1 MYFQILLCK
10 ERDVTASGSPW
21 HKLSTDFRHG
31 HATSSSFDQK
41 VNLSK
46 GTSTFNYSK
55 EHFLIPQSPIN
66 PNSNQSG
73 VSQMA
78 LIGNIKD
85 NIGLI
90 RQQQQHHSQVL
101 TSNHIPKA
109 YNTATNFL
117 KQENRQQV
125 INEIAASL
133 ADEKVHSE
141 PLVIIPSTS
150 FNDAGQPS
158 PASST
163 QSITSQVLK
172 MQAASESQSDALLSS
187 VNYNDTENPQDGPF
201 TNVRVPSNMSNLS
214 IDDSFLGSM
223 AGNNTVNTGSGTFE
237 NLFADG
243 DSNMAAEY
251 SMEAQQDL
259 SLSPHTGFN
268 VTGNTSLTMA
278 DQGEL

>member
-1 MYFQILLCK
+1 
-10 ERDVTASGSPW
+10 
-21 HKLSTDFRHG
+21 
-31 HATSSSFDQK
+31 
-41 VNLSK
+41 
-46 GTSTFNYSK
+46 
-55 EHFLIPQSPIN
+55 
-66 PNSNQSG
+66 
-73 VSQMA
+73 MA

-90 RQQQQHHSQVL
+90 HQQQQHHSQAL
-101 TSNHIPKA
+101 ATNHIPKS
-109 YNTATNFL
+109 YNATNFL
-117 KQENRQQV
+117 KQENKQQV

-133 ADEKVHSE
+133 ADEKINSE

-150 FNDAGQPS
+150 FSDAGQPS

-172 MQAASESQSDALLSS
+172 MQAASDSQSDALLSS
-187 VNYNDTENPQDGPF
+187 VSYNDTENPQDGPF

-237 NLFADG
+237 NLFTDG
-243 DSNMAAEY
+243 DSNLAAEY
-251 SMEAQQDL
+251 NMEAQQDL

-268 VTGNTSLTMA
+268 VAANTSLTIA
-278 DQGEL
+278 DQGEFSL